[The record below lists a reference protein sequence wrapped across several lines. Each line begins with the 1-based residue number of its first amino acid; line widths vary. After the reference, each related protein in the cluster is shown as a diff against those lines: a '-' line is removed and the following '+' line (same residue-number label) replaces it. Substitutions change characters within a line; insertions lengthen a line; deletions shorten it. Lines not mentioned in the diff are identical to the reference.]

1 MAINYLNSINLNKN
15 ELQNPVIHVL
25 ATAPSSPVEG
35 QLYYNSSDSRLYFYD
50 GSSWIDASG
59 DIKSLTTTTSDTLSV
74 TNENGPNPTIAT
86 VTSAVTSGGAALAN
100 GGQIYSFVTSQIAT
114 DIGNI
119 AITVNGTSN
128 EIEVNS
134 GSTVNIGD
142 GDTLTIGL
150 PNDVTIGN
158 DLTVTGDLTV
168 NGTTTTVNSTTVTV
182 DDPIFTLGGDTAP
195 TSNDAKDKGIEFR
208 YYDTAAKVGFIGYDE
223 SIARFVA
230 LVDATNASE
239 TFSGT
244 DADWNLGN
252 IYLSGKIKSY
262 NNASPSNGEI
272 LIGSNTGELAL
283 ATLTEGEG
291 IDITNGA
298 SSITITAETAS
309 DTNAGVVELATLAEA
324 LAGTDTARAV
334 TPAGLAAR
342 SWSGSIGDGASTS
355 ITITHNL
362 NTRDVIIQLYDVSSY
377 DTVYADVVRT
387 SVDTATITFATAPGT
402 NDIRVLVTKID

>member
-15 ELQNPVIHVL
+15 ELQNGVIHVL
-25 ATAPSSPVEG
+25 ATAPSSPVQG
-35 QLYYNSSDSRLYFYD
+35 QIYYNSTDNRLYFYD

-86 VTSAVTSGGAALAN
+86 VTGAVTSGGAALAN

-119 AITVNGTSN
+119 AITVNGSSN

-134 GSTVNIGD
+134 GSTVNIGN

-150 PNDVTIGN
+150 PNDVIIGN

-182 DDPIFTLGGDTAP
+182 DDPIFTLGGDTPPA
-195 TSNDAKDKGIEFR
+195 SNDAKDKGIEFR
-208 YYDTAAKVGFIGYDE
+208 YYDTGAKVGFIGYDE

-230 LVDATNASE
+230 LVDATNSSE

-252 IYLSGKIKSY
+252 IYLSGKIKKY

-291 IDITNGA
+291 IDITNGS

-309 DTNAGVVELATLAEA
+309 DTNKGVVELATLAEA